1 MNLVTC
7 IVMAIAVYAVSTSAV
22 IVTARSFGD
31 AFKKITAI
39 NAAFAIAAIIIY

>member
-7 IVMAIAVYAVSTSAV
+7 IMMAIAVYAVSTSAV

-39 NAAFAIAAIIIY
+39 NAAFAIAALIIY